1 MAVKTWIILSLSLF
15 ALLHKSK
22 GKLVFYEDTQF
33 KLRSMIIVSWTGFI
47 ELVSNITNGK
57 MLRWCSF
64 SKITKRSLETITFL
78 LLKRPR
84 LISVMLCTKVLT
96 SLI

>member
-33 KLRSMIIVSWTGFI
+33 KLRSITQVSWTGFI
-47 ELVSNITNGK
+47 ELVLTSGK
-57 MLRWCSF
+57 MLR
-64 SKITKRSLETITFL
+64 
-78 LLKRPR
+78 
-84 LISVMLCTKVLT
+84 
-96 SLI
+96 